1 VDRFCQRE
9 ERRSHLA
16 KGSKKRRRAQN
27 GVQAIFSGRTKGRG
41 KAHLV
46 AGLISTGSAAALWVR
61 IIIAASAPSLL
72 LTSLVTLLSIQ
83 GTAFLVYSLAIRK
96 TPGLDDGRVASFD
109 LEDAV
114 EPGLRPRDSSHS
126 RSSKL
131 SKRNGNVSPLR
142 VGRIFVIVIL
152 TGIMLTTVVG
162 FSTIDL
168 ASQHHADAGTSGTG
182 SSNGGS
188 PGTSGTGTKPPL
200 GHVGSFRTIA
210 PTFYAISNIAE
221 AIVSG
226 NNSYTGV
233 TGTNS
238 DDFIVIQIA
247 YSVGGAGNLPDIAK
261 VLDTQSNAYTQAASA
276 SPGVSWNFWEQAW
289 TGRASSTT
297 NATSIIVTPDW
308 LACQRPCVTSII
320 IMMTI
325 GRYRGV
331 AGVGSSVTIAPNMSS
346 TSQTVNITSTQS
358 NSMLVEL
365 LSHGAYSNCG
375 IDAPQPVTGQ
385 TSRSCFTATTERAEL
400 FDHTV
405 ANAQPYTELFSWSQV
420 ELQRG
425 IYLELKGNIIPIP

>member
-1 VDRFCQRE
+1 
-9 ERRSHLA
+9 LA

-61 IIIAASAPSLL
+61 IIIAPPAPSLL

-83 GTAFLVYSLAIRK
+83 GTAFLAYYLAIRK
-96 TPGLDDGRVASFD
+96 TPGQYDRRVATFG
-109 LEDAV
+109 LEGEI
-114 EPGLRPRDSSHS
+114 EPGQGSIAPLSS
-126 RSSKL
+126 RLPKR
-131 SKRNGNVSPLR
+131 SKRNGNVSPFR
-142 VGRIFVIVIL
+142 IGRIFVVAIL
-152 TGIMLTTVVG
+152 AGIMLTTAVG
-162 FSTIDL
+162 FSAVDL
-168 ASQHHADAGTSGTG
+168 ASQHHAGGGTSGTG
-182 SSNGGS
+182 SSNGGG
-188 PGTSGTGTKPPL
+188 PGTSGTGTKPP
-200 GHVGSFRTIA
+200 VGSFRTIA
-210 PTFYAISNIAE
+210 PSFYAVSNIAE

-261 VLDTQSNAYTQAASA
+261 VLDTQSSAYTQAASA

-425 IYLELKGNIIPIP
+425 IYLELKGNSIPIP